1 MPQNKRES
9 LIYTVMMCFFMVLWM
24 SVYNVAL
31 QQQAFNL
38 EVVVTAWIGFPIAYV
53 FAMCCDWFLVSK
65 LAKGVAFR
73 YLVKPQDS
81 PLKKIICISSGMVVG
96 MVIIMS
102 LYGACEGAFHTGDW
116 GSVPVNWMINIPRNF
131 IMALPLQLLIAGP
144 VVRRVFRAAFPEG
157 KVLA

>member
-38 EVVVTAWIGFPIAYV
+38 EVVVTAWIGFPVAYV